1 MITVVGKCNKILMF
15 KKINNKNSGSK
26 YLQKIK
32 GLGEVIC
39 FIYDTKLYRKNLCL
53 KQLYSA

>member
-1 MITVVGKCNKILMF
+1 MF

-32 GLGEVIC
+32 ALGEVIH
-39 FIYDTKLYRKNLCL
+39 FIYDTK
-53 KQLYSA
+53 